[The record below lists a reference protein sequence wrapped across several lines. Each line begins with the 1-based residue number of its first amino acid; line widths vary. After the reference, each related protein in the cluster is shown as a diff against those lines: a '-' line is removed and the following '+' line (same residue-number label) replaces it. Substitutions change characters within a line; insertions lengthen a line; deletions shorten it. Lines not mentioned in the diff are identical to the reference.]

1 MVIIFQVE
9 YDDQDECK
17 EWMGKYG
24 RNYKNAC
31 FRHAALEAVTRAR
44 TVRVII
50 SLEGV
55 PDHCDYCGEESRSN
69 G

>member
-9 YDDQDECK
+9 YDDRDGLIEG
-17 EWMGKYG
+17 MGRYG

-44 TVRVII
+44 TVKVSI
-50 SLEGV
+50 SPEPV
-55 PDHCDYCGEESRSN
+55 PPQCDYCGEESRR
-69 G
+69 